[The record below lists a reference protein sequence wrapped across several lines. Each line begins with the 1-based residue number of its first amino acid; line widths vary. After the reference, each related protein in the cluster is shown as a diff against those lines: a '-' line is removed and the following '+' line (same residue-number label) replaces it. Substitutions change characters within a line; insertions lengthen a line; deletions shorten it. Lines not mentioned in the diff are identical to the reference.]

1 MVNPHVFYEAEIQIQ
16 RSNQFRQLE
25 TIADPMKYLRSSG
38 GQFCYLVPRGASWNF
53 VSLHFL
59 EGVSMR
65 SDSIVGEDIFGAQNA
80 VSNISTIRS
89 MILYSLLSKGRV
101 SVDGLRL
108 RFCWQQ
114 SREHYTQAEYFIRMV
129 ENSRS
134 TLKLESARISFTEFR
149 WFGVVMYVFFYVSK
163 ST

>member
-1 MVNPHVFYEAEIQIQ
+1 MANPHVFYEAEIQIQ

-38 GQFCYLVPRGASWNF
+38 GQFCYLVPREASLIF
-53 VSLHFL
+53 VSLHFP

-101 SVDGLRL
+101 SVDGLRW
-108 RFCWQQ
+108 RFC
-114 SREHYTQAEYFIRMV
+114 
-129 ENSRS
+129 
-134 TLKLESARISFTEFR
+134 
-149 WFGVVMYVFFYVSK
+149 
-163 ST
+163 